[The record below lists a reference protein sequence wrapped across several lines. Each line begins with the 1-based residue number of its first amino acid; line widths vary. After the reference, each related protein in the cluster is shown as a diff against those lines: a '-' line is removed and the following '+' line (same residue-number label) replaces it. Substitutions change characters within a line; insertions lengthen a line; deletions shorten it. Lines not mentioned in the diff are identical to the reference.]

1 MALGVG
7 GVVVAGAVWW
17 RCGGRCLPLFRSV
30 AWCGRRCAAVGGVVS
45 YLFSAGG
52 GGCIPLLSSGGDA
65 VVVVCIHICI
75 RICGIPMVL
84 AFL

>member
-1 MALGVG
+1 MPCG
-7 GVVVAGAVWW
+7 GGAVVGAYLFFVLW
-17 RCGGRCLPLFRSV
+17 RVC
-30 AWCGRRCAAVGGVVS
+30 RRCAAVGGVVS

-52 GGCIPLLSSGGDA
+52 GGCAVLCIPLLSSGGGA